1 VCGSG
6 SSAVKAAGPV
16 CWPGVL
22 AWGPGPCY
30 RRRMRVFIETYGCQM
45 NVADSETMAGVL
57 ERAGMS
63 VSERA
68 EDADAIIL
76 NTCAIREHAE
86 QRVLGRLG
94 DYARLKAARPD
105 LVVGVA
111 GCMAQHLRARLL
123 DKARVLD
130 LVVGPDGYRRLPELL
145 LRAGSAPV
153 ADVRLDRDETYGDL
167 EPRRAAGVRAWITVQ
182 RGCDK
187 FCTYC
192 VVPYTRGRERSL
204 PLAELVAQVRSAAA
218 RGFREV
224 VFLGQ
229 TVNSYH
235 DGTHDFADLL
245 AATNEVEGLL
255 RIRFTSPH
263 PSDMSERVIA
273 AIAGCAKVCP
283 QVHLPLQSASDTV
296 LEAMQRTYT
305 LSQYRDVV
313 ARLRAAIPGLALS
326 TDIIVGFPGETEAD
340 FERTAAYMR
349 EVRFDSAFLFKYSA
363 RPDTK
368 AWRWTESVSEEE
380 KGLRLERLIAQQ
392 HAISGALN
400 DRLIGREVEVLVEG
414 PARRERRPGS
424 TSTGD
429 RGAGQLFGKSA
440 HFKTVVFED
449 DGTKAGTLR
458 RVRIMGA
465 TPLTLIGEPVAHGA
479 PVRLPISA

>member
-1 VCGSG
+1 
-6 SSAVKAAGPV
+6 
-16 CWPGVL
+16 
-22 AWGPGPCY
+22 
-30 RRRMRVFIETYGCQM
+30 MRVFIETYGCQM

-63 VSERA
+63 LSERA
-68 EDADAIIL
+68 EDADAIII

-94 DYARLKAARPD
+94 DYARLKSERPG
-105 LVVGVA
+105 LIVGVA

-145 LRAGSAPV
+145 ARAASEPV

-167 EPRRAAGVRAWITVQ
+167 EPRRGGGVRAWITAQ

-204 PLAELVAQVRSAAA
+204 PLAELIAQVHSAVA
-218 RGFREV
+218 GGCREV

-245 AATNEVEGLL
+245 RATDTVEGLL

-263 PSDMSERVIA
+263 PSDMSERVVA
-273 AIAGCAKVCP
+273 AFADCAKVCP
-283 QVHLPLQSASDTV
+283 QVHLPLQSASDPI
-296 LEAMQRTYT
+296 LEAMGRTYS
-305 LSQYRDVV
+305 LAEYRNVL
-313 ARLRAAIPGLALS
+313 ARLRAAVPGLALT
-326 TDIIVGFPGETEAD
+326 TDIIVGFPGESEAD
-340 FERTAAYMR
+340 FEQTAVYMR
-349 EVRFDSAFLFKYSA
+349 EVRYDSAFLFKYSA

-368 AWRWTESVSEEE
+368 AFRQVETVSEIE
-380 KGLRLERLIAQQ
+380 KGRRLEHLLAQQ
-392 HAISGALN
+392 QSISGALN
-400 DRLIGREVEVLVEG
+400 DRMIGREVEVLVEG
-414 PARRERRPGS
+414 PAKRPGRPGAPP
-424 TSTGD
+424 TSE

-440 HFKTVVFED
+440 HFKTVVFDD
-449 DGTKAGTLR
+449 DGSPAGSLR
-458 RVRIMGA
+458 MVRIVGA
-465 TPLTLIGEPVAHGA
+465 TPITLIGEPVGA
-479 PVRLPISA
+479 RRPPAETVSLSA

>member
-1 VCGSG
+1 
-6 SSAVKAAGPV
+6 
-16 CWPGVL
+16 
-22 AWGPGPCY
+22 
-30 RRRMRVFIETYGCQM
+30 MRVFIETYGCQM

-94 DYARLKAARPD
+94 DYARLKASRPG

-145 LRAGSAPV
+145 LRAASAPV
-153 ADVRLDRDETYGDL
+153 SEVRLDRDETYGDL
-167 EPRRAAGVRAWITVQ
+167 EPRRATGVRAWVTVQ

-204 PLAELVAQVRSAAA
+204 PLAELVTQVRSAVA
-218 RGFREV
+218 RGYREV

-245 AATNEVEGLL
+245 RAANEVEGLL

-273 AIAGCAKVCP
+273 AIAGCARVCP
-283 QVHLPLQSASDTV
+283 QVHLPLQSASDRV

-305 LSQYRDVV
+305 LDQYRDVV
-313 ARLRAAIPGLALS
+313 ARLRAAISGVALS
-326 TDIIVGFPGETEAD
+326 TDIIVGFPGETEED

-349 EVRFDSAFLFKYSA
+349 EVRYDSAFLFKYSA

-368 AWRWTESVSEEE
+368 AWRREETVSEEE
-380 KGLRLERLIAQQ
+380 KGRRLEHLIAQQ
-392 HAISGALN
+392 QAISGALN
-400 DRLIGREVEVLVEG
+400 DLMIGREVEVLVEG
-414 PARRERRPGS
+414 PARRPARAGS
-424 TSTGD
+424 TSARE
-429 RGAGQLFGKSA
+429 RGHGQLFGKSA
-440 HFKTVVFED
+440 HFKTVVFDD
-449 DGTKAGTLR
+449 DGTQAGTLR
-458 RVRIMGA
+458 RVRVMGA
-465 TPLTLIGEPVAHGA
+465 TSLTLIGEPVRDGA
-479 PVRLPISA
+479 PVPLPMGV